1 MNRKIKLRHL
11 ALLLATIV
19 ALFMPAASNS
29 VFAQKSLNAQF
40 PKPDFSAMEEYWEI
54 VSYEFDYTRTRE
66 SLPQLVVV
74 AKKKQKDVL
83 YNFDVYY
90 YDQDGVK
97 VSSGGILWYW
107 VRGHDVPVGEPV
119 REQAKAPFM
128 EYMRTVKKI
137 VVVVSD
143 TQ

>member
-1 MNRKIKLRHL
+1 MTKQINKRRQS
-11 ALLLATIV
+11 LLLATIATFIV
-19 ALFMPAASNS
+19 LGASGS
-29 VFAQKSLNAQF
+29 VFGQKNLKAQF

-54 VSYEFDYTRTRE
+54 VSYEFDYTGNKE
-66 SLPQLVVV
+66 ALPQLVVV

-97 VSSGGILWYW
+97 VSSGGILWYM
-107 VRGHDVPVGEPV
+107 VRGRNAAVGEPV

-128 EYMRTVKKI
+128 EYMKTVKKI
-137 VVVVSD
+137 VVTVSD